1 MVSVGREFFFLRKT
15 SRTEI
20 ACVISKSENHSV
32 IVENNSGWKRSDV
45 IKYRFLR
52 NVLYRIVQKM
62 TMVQKSVV
70 LVKHRDAL

>member
-1 MVSVGREFFFLRKT
+1 MVSVGSEFFFLRKT
-15 SRTEI
+15 SWAEI

-32 IVENNSGWKRSDV
+32 VVENNSGWKRSDV

-52 NVLYRIVQKM
+52 NVLNRIVQKM